1 MPTSDALILILPES
15 NVVPPITILLV
26 FFAIGRLS
34 PVSMDSSSVQSPQ
47 IIVPSV
53 GIISPLLI
61 IKMSPFIISS
71 NFISTIL
78 SSNTFFAIVFLILD
92 KSFNAVVVCLTDL
105 CSKTLP
111 NKTKVIIVALVS
123 KNI

>member
-1 MPTSDALILILPES
+1 MDALILILPES
-15 NVVPPITILLV
+15 NVVPPITMLLV
-26 FFAIGRLS
+26 FFTTGRLS
-34 PVSMDSSSVQSPQ
+34 PVIMDSSIEQSPQ

-53 GIISPLLI
+53 GIISPLFT
-61 IKMSPFIISS
+61 IKMSPKIISS
-71 NFISTIL
+71 NLTSTIL
-78 SSNTFFAIVFLILD
+78 SSYIFFAKVFLILY

-111 NKTKVIIVALVS
+111 NNTNVIIVALVS